1 MELPFQ
7 KDAIIEVG
15 HHADIT
21 LKMLRSLE
29 GFDHFKLVKLV
40 CDSLISWNMEE
51 GKKEASNPK
60 ESPRHLFRPNC
71 KKEPNPTESILQG
84 FFFSLLTTHLIKN

>member
-15 HHADIT
+15 HHAEIT

-84 FFFSLLTTHLIKN
+84 FFFHF